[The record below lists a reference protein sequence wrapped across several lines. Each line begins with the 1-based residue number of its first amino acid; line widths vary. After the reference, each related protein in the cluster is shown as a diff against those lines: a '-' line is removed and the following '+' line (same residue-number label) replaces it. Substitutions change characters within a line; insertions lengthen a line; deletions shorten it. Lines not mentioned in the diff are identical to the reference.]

1 MADDPTP
8 AVSCVC
14 CGFVTLEARGDY
26 DICPVCFWENDHV
39 VDPHTPSGPNHMTP
53 AEGRANFARFGACEQ
68 RFVQNVLPP
77 TNRSRYER
85 RPVVLR
91 GLDDE

>member
-26 DICPVCFWENDHV
+26 DICPVCFWENDCVLDADAH
-39 VDPHTPSGPNHMTP
+39 SGPNLMTP
-53 AEGRANFARFGACEQ
+53 AEGRANFARFGAYEE
-68 RFVQNVLPP
+68 RFVPNVLPP
-77 TNRSRYER
+77 AHRGRYER
-85 RPVVLR
+85 RPCDPSGLR
-91 GLDDE
+91 DG